1 MILDTTYF
9 LPMVGIGIEP
19 DILRACLN
27 GRTKFSIDDVRLSLI
42 SVFELQAKAAKLRV
56 GAERVAKGVRA
67 ILQIFDVIEFY
78 RPDII
83 RVSFELRRELPDYI
97 DCVIVA
103 TAVSLGEDLLTEDRL
118 IHGLKDNIKQ
128 KYGIRIYSHKDVLRP

>member
-1 MILDTTYF
+1 
-9 LPMVGIGIEP
+9 
-19 DILRACLN
+19 
-27 GRTKFSIDDVRLSLI
+27 LSLI
-42 SVFELQAKAAKLRV
+42 SIFELQAKAAKLRV

-83 RVSFELRRELPDYI
+83 RVNFKLRRELPDYI
-97 DCVIVA
+97 DYIIVA

-118 IHGLKDNIKQ
+118 IHGLKDSLERD
-128 KYGIRIYSHKDVLRP
+128 YGIRIYSYKNVLGP